1 MEEKNTQAKVKVPF
15 GIIENG
21 KLAESFSKDP
31 KKAAR
36 QFLNS
41 PVPAGITGDD
51 IEKLFPFQNYPEWLS
66 QFSIE
71 MAAIKIKMDEKP
83 DESLIILAR
92 TYEEISHFSKVLK
105 NREEILKNYDS
116 FSPIFKNTEKL
127 KEKIERKI
135 REKSERIAPNTSALL
150 GPILTARLLAKANGL
165 EKLSKM
171 PVSKIQILGAE
182 KSLFRYLKEKEEGK
196 DSKTPKYGIIFL
208 SPYIQD
214 AKGNKGK
221 IARLLASKIMVA
233 ARIDY
238 FSKEDRSEKIR
249 AEFLD
254 ELEKIHGSSP

>member
-1 MEEKNTQAKVKVPF
+1 MAEKIKIPF

-36 QFLNS
+36 QFLTS
-41 PVPAGITGDD
+41 LVPAGIIPEG
-51 IEKLFPFQNYPEWLS
+51 IEKLFPYENYPLWINY
-66 QFSIE
+66 FSIE
-71 MAAIKIKMDEKP
+71 LVAIKAKQEEKP
-83 DESLIILAR
+83 DDSLIILAR

-105 NREEILKNYDS
+105 NRHEVLKNYDS
-116 FSPIFKNTEKL
+116 FDPISKNTEKL

-135 REKSERIAPNTSALL
+135 REKTEKIAPNINSLL

-208 SPYIQD
+208 SPYIQN
-214 AKGNKGK
+214 ASGNKGK

-238 FSKEDRSEKIR
+238 FSKDDRSEKIKS
-249 AEFLD
+249 EFLE
-254 ELEKIHGSSP
+254 ELAKITLK

>member
-1 MEEKNTQAKVKVPF
+1 MEEKISEKAKIPF

-36 QFLNS
+36 QYIS
-41 PVPAGITGDD
+41 SIVPAGIISGD
-51 IEKLFPFQNYPEWLS
+51 IEKLFPYGNYPEWLN

-71 MAAIKIKMDEKP
+71 MASIKIKMDEKP
-83 DESLIILAR
+83 DDSLIILAR
-92 TYEEISHFSKVLK
+92 TYEEISHFSKALK
-105 NREEILKNYDS
+105 NRHEVLKNYDS
-116 FSPIFKNTEKL
+116 FGPISTNTEKL
-127 KEKIERKI
+127 KEKLERKI
-135 REKSERIAPNTSALL
+135 REKTERIAPNTNSLL

-182 KSLFRYLKEKEEGK
+182 KSLFRYLKDKEEGK
-196 DSKTPKYGIIFL
+196 DGKTPKYGIIYL

-221 IARLLASKIMVA
+221 IARLLASKIMLTS
-233 ARIDY
+233 RIDF
-238 FSKEDRSEKIR
+238 FSKEDRSGPIKEEFLKEYEKIS
-249 AEFLD
+249 
-254 ELEKIHGSSP
+254 KTIG